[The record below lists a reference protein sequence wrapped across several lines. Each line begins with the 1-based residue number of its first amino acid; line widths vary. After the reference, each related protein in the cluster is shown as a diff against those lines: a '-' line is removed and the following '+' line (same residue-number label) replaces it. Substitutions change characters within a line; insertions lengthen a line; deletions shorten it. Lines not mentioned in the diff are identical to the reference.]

1 MLGRVIRFCIRR
13 LMVLDGVMLC
23 CTTLLSLMSILT
35 LWGGREVFGDKI
47 LPMQIAATVVGFVV
61 MVVLANVDYRV
72 IARRLSPYLLLGS
85 VVLLVV
91 LLLAGKNEGTN
102 RSWLYF
108 SFLPFGIQPS
118 EFIKTALAISFGY
131 HLSRTAGRI
140 DRPTTLL
147 GLLIHAGV
155 ILILIMMTG
164 DLGVALIFL
173 GFIAVM
179 LFCAGLNHWY
189 FLGAA
194 VVAAAV
200 LPLIW
205 TFLED
210 YQRQRL
216 LVGFSPEIDPL
227 GYGYQPLLSRDAIM
241 AGGFFGKG
249 LGSGDVYAVLPAA
262 HTDFIYA
269 TACEKLGFFGGFIIL
284 AALLVLVVRVFIIA
298 YRADCSM
305 GGYIAAGLG
314 ACMMLQ
320 TIENVG
326 MCLALLPV
334 IGITLPFT
342 SYGGSSILAV
352 YITAGILHS
361 IYAHRERPEVFYA
374 ASDANDQKLA

>member
-1 MLGRVIRFCIRR
+1 MLGRVIRFCIKR
-13 LMVLDGVMLC
+13 LMVLDGVLLA
-23 CTTLLSLMSILT
+23 CTTILSLMSILT
-35 LWGGREVFGDKI
+35 LWGGSEVFGEKI
-47 LPMQIAATVVGFVV
+47 LPMQIAATVVGFAV
-61 MVVLANVDYRV
+61 MVVLANIDYRV

-85 VVLLVV
+85 VALLVV
-91 LLLAGKNEGTN
+91 LLLTGKSEGTN

-118 EFIKTALAISFGY
+118 EFIKTALAVSFGY
-131 HLSRTAGRI
+131 HLSRAAGRI
-140 DRPTTLL
+140 DRPMTLL

-155 ILILIMMTG
+155 IILLILMTG

-173 GFIAVM
+173 GFVAVM
-179 LFCAGLNHWY
+179 LFCAGLNKWY
-189 FLGAA
+189 FLGSL

-200 LPLIW
+200 LPLVW
-205 TFLED
+205 GTLED

-241 AGGFFGKG
+241 AGGFFGQG
-249 LGSGDVYAVLPAA
+249 LNGGDAYEILPAA

-269 TACEKLGFFGGFIIL
+269 TACEKFGFFGGFIIL

-334 IGITLPFT
+334 IGITLPFV
-342 SYGGSSILAV
+342 SYGGSSVLAIYMMV
-352 YITAGILHS
+352 GILHS
-361 IYAHRERPEVFYA
+361 IHAHREKPMTFYTSRRKNA
-374 ASDANDQKLA
+374 QDLS